1 MADFG
6 FVGASYEAPTI
17 YQDAQECINW
27 YPEIDPVKPEGSR
40 GVIALL
46 PAPGYQTIVTLPD
59 GPVRGMRAINPFG
72 QMVAVA
78 ANKLYV
84 ILADWS
90 YTEVGTLITSSG
102 PVSITEIQTTDD
114 GASNGVVA
122 YIVDGSAR
130 YIYNL
135 TTSTFTQLS
144 SDGPWA
150 DATVCDYANG
160 YVVYNKPN
168 SQLFTS
174 TDPGSAY
181 TTSTLYGRKDGGSDN
196 LDRKRSCRER
206 V

>member
-46 PAPGYQTIVTLPD
+46 PTPGYQTIVTLPD

-90 YTEVGTLITSSG
+90 YTEVGTLITS
-102 PVSITEIQTTDD
+102 
-114 GASNGVVA
+114 
-122 YIVDGSAR
+122 
-130 YIYNL
+130 
-135 TTSTFTQLS
+135 
-144 SDGPWA
+144 
-150 DATVCDYANG
+150 
-160 YVVYNKPN
+160 
-168 SQLFTS
+168 
-174 TDPGSAY
+174 TDPLASP
-181 TTSTLYGRKDGGSDN
+181 RF
-196 LDRKRSCRER
+196 KRPMTGLLTALWRISSMDLRGIFTI
-206 V
+206 